1 MFTWIR
7 RTKKKGPQPES
18 VPTQLKI
25 IRTHI
30 AAMTSE
36 MSTLR
41 VQLGR
46 ANDQTAVM
54 LERLTRDE
62 SK

>member
-1 MFTWIR
+1 MRLFR
-7 RTKKKGPQPES
+7 RKKPQYTVES

-30 AAMTSE
+30 AALTSE
-36 MSTLR
+36 VSTLR

-46 ANDQTAVM
+46 ANDQAAVM
-54 LERLTRDE
+54 LERLTRE
-62 SK
+62 EPK